1 MISVEEAQ
9 RRVVSAFSPIET
21 EMEDLAHLSGR
32 VPADDIK
39 AVCNNP
45 PMSISTIDGYAVRLG
60 DGEAPRKVIGKAQPG
75 HPFDGAVGQNEAVR
89 VFIGSEI
96 PNGTDA
102 VVAKG
107 DASDA
112 DGDLHFDGSA
122 IHADYVRAAG
132 LDFKAGSV
140 LVSAGKR
147 ITPRDMALLAASGI
161 TRIRV
166 RRRPRVAIASMGDE
180 LSAPGDQLH
189 PGGIFASTGYGLS
202 AMISTWGG
210 APCDFGIL
218 PDTAQEIATVADADA
233 ELVVTLGGNAIGNPD
248 LVTKALGTTNFDM
261 ESWNVAYRPGRPLL
275 YGRLGRTPVL
285 GLPGNPASALVC
297 SILFIR
303 PSIDVM
309 LGTAKNT
316 CSLPQRFKCGCHT
329 LTARLRTELPAT
341 DARKTFVRASLV
353 MEGGEMWA
361 EPFPILEYPMLSA
374 LAKADALVVLPP
386 NAPAA
391 KVGDKVEIIPLDG
404 Y

>member
-21 EMEDLAHLSGR
+21 ETEDLAHLAGR
-32 VPADDIK
+32 VPAEDIR
-39 AVCNNP
+39 AVCHNP

-60 DGEAPRKVIGKAQPG
+60 DGNAPRKVIGKALPG
-75 HPFDGAVGQNEAVR
+75 HPFSGALGQNEAVR
-89 VFIGSEI
+89 IFIGGEV
-96 PNGTDA
+96 PNGANAIVARDDA
-102 VVAKG
+102 AE
-107 DASDA
+107 A
-112 DGDLHFDGSA
+112 DSGLLLEASA
-122 IHADYVRAAG
+122 IRTDCIRAAG

-140 LVSAGKR
+140 LVPAGKR
-147 ITPRDMALLAASGI
+147 ITARDMALLAASGI
-161 TRIRV
+161 TRVKV

-248 LVTKALGTTNFDM
+248 LVAKSLGTTNFHM
-261 ESWNVAYRPGRPLL
+261 ESWEVAYRPGRPLL

-309 LGTAKNT
+309 LGMAKDT
-316 CSLPQRFKCGCHT
+316 CSLPQRFKCGCQT
-329 LTARLRTELPAT
+329 LTARLRAALPAT
-341 DARKTFVRASLV
+341 DDRKTFVRANLV
-353 MEGGEMWA
+353 MEGGELWA

-386 NAPAA
+386 NTSASQ
-391 KVGDKVEIIPLDG
+391 VGDKVEYIPLDG